1 MSSPA
6 DPDDALERALRQLR
20 AEYLAEAGQ
29 RAAELWSAL
38 ARVQNGDAGGL
49 DAVRMRVHR
58 LAGSGGGYG
67 FPAITRTAQEADG
80 FCRELIARGGAPA
93 GTDLARLTE
102 LIQGVTA
109 ALASAQ
115 APE

>member
-1 MSSPA
+1 VSSPA
-6 DPDDALERALRQLR
+6 GPDDALERALRELR
-20 AEYLAEAGQ
+20 AEYLAEATQ

-49 DAVRMRVHR
+49 DALRMRVHR

-67 FPAITRTAQEADG
+67 FAEITRTAQDADA
-80 FCRELIARGGAPA
+80 FCREVIARGGAPSA
-93 GTDLARLTE
+93 ADLARLQQ
-102 LIQGVTA
+102 LIQGVA
-109 ALASAQ
+109 GALDRAQ